1 MAIFRQ
7 NIQPVK
13 SSGGVKLRQDDLV
26 IYQEQID
33 DIERTLRRL
42 IKDAQA
48 KCVLLV
54 DKDGHLITRQGFTQ
68 SLDTTALAALLA
80 GSFASTQEIAR
91 LVGEPEFSVLFH
103 QGKKDHIHITLVGER
118 SILAVIFDDRTT
130 IGMVRLYAKEI
141 AEDLNQI
148 LSSEKQEES
157 QSKNE
162 PGKEVDTEFSSTVET
177 RLDDIF
183 SDKY

>member
-1 MAIFRQ
+1 MRQ
-7 NIQPVK
+7 E
-13 SSGGVKLRQDDLV
+13 DLV
-26 IYQEQID
+26 IYEEQIEK
-33 DIERTLRRL
+33 IEKALSRL
-42 IKDAQA
+42 IEDAQA

-80 GSFASTQEIAR
+80 GSFASTREIAR

-118 SILAVIFDDRTT
+118 TILAVVFDDRTT
-130 IGMVRLYAKEI
+130 IGMVRLYAKE
-141 AEDLNQI
+141 ATENLGKVFSSANRQDRQTEEEKKTDLD
-148 LSSEKQEES
+148 S
-157 QSKNE
+157 
-162 PGKEVDTEFSSTVET
+162 EFSTSLEN

-183 SDKY
+183 SEQS

>member
-1 MAIFRQ
+1 M
-7 NIQPVK
+7 
-13 SSGGVKLRQDDLV
+13 RQDDLI
-26 IYQEQID
+26 IYEEQIEE
-33 DIERTLRRL
+33 IEKILRRL

-80 GSFASTQEIAR
+80 GSFASTREIAR

-103 QGKKDHIHITLVGER
+103 QGKKDHIHISLVGER
-118 SILAVIFDDRTT
+118 TILAVIFDDRTT
-130 IGMVRLYAKEI
+130 IGMIRLYAKQVSEN
-141 AEDLNQI
+141 LNQV
-148 LSSEKQEES
+148 LSLEKQEES
-157 QSKNE
+157 QARRENKSE
-162 PGKEVDTEFSSTVET
+162 IDSEYSASVET

-183 SDKY
+183 SDKS

>member
-1 MAIFRQ
+1 M
-7 NIQPVK
+7 K
-13 SSGGVKLRQDDLV
+13 QDDLV
-26 IYQEQID
+26 IYEEQIEQ
-33 DIERTLRRL
+33 IEKTLRRL

-80 GSFASTQEIAR
+80 GSFASTREIAR

-103 QGKKDHIHITLVGER
+103 QGKKDHIHISLVGER
-118 SILAVIFDDRTT
+118 TILAVIFDDRTT
-130 IGMVRLYAKEI
+130 IGMVRLYAKEVS
-141 AEDLNQI
+141 ESLNQV
-148 LSSEKQEES
+148 LSSEKPEE
-157 QSKNE
+157 NR
-162 PGKEVDTEFSSTVET
+162 TESENRPETDSEYAASVET

-183 SDKY
+183 SDKT